1 MNWRERE
8 EKRLMAE
15 RLVVPSYERDV
26 HDPFLLRD
34 MDKAVA
40 RILAA
45 INHKE
50 KILIFGDYDADGVPA
65 TALLATVLQW
75 IGHTNFS
82 IYIPDRHNE
91 AFGLSSDAIKKFS
104 DEKVNLL
111 ITVDCGITDVEEVK
125 LANDLGLEVMIT
137 DHHLVP
143 TEASGMQSLP
153 PALAVVNPKRLDCNY
168 PNKNLCGTG
177 VAFKLAQALLKQ
189 GEFKNVNEGREK
201 WLLDL
206 VAIATVADMV
216 ALTGE
221 NRALTYFGLT
231 VLQKTKRLGLLA
243 LCKQL
248 KLNPRF
254 ITEDDIGFSLA
265 PRINSA
271 SRMSHASEAYEL
283 LMSEDEATANTIAA
297 TLEGRNGERKSLV
310 EEILKQA
317 EKLIGDDQ
325 NNIVVV
331 GRADFSLG
339 VLGLAASRLVEKYHK
354 PVFVWGV
361 NGVGEV
367 KGSCRSDGSI
377 NMVELM
383 RACGDDFFTNLGGHV
398 MAGGFS
404 LPLGKEGELSEK
416 LNKAFIAAD
425 KKEVEREIIYDGE
438 LSLDEVTNDT
448 YNFIRQFGPFGVDNE
463 KPLFLF
469 KDLVVSEVKMFG
481 NGGLHLELK
490 FKNTVGKS
498 IPAIGFFF
506 RPKADPCP
514 MAGAAPRADN
524 ITFAPDD
531 KVSLL
536 ASVEKSYFRRFPE
549 LRLRLVDI
557 KKV

>member
-8 EKRLMAE
+8 EKRLVAAE
-15 RLVVPSYERDV
+15 LSVPNYEQDV

-45 INHKE
+45 IEKKE

-65 TALLATVLQW
+65 TALLSTVFNW
-75 IGHTNFS
+75 IGGVDPAKGGVNYS

-91 AFGLSSDAIKKFS
+91 AFGLSNEAIKKFA
-104 DEKVNLL
+104 DDKVNLL
-111 ITVDCGITDVEEVK
+111 ITVDCGITDDEEVK
-125 LANDLGLEVMIT
+125 LANDLGIEVIIT
-137 DHHLVP
+137 DHHLTP

-153 PALAVVNPKRLDCNY
+153 PALAIVDPKRTDCNY
-168 PNKNLCGTG
+168 PDKNLCGTG
-177 VAFKLAQALLKQ
+177 VAFKLAQAILKQ
-189 GEFKNVNEGREK
+189 GQFEQINEGREK

-231 VLQKTKRLGLLA
+231 VLQKTKRPGLLA
-243 LCKQL
+243 LCRQL
-248 KLNPRF
+248 KLDPRH
-254 ITEDDIGFSLA
+254 ITEDDIGFSLG

-283 LMSEDEATANTIAA
+283 LMSRDEATANVIATA
-297 TLEGRNGERKSLV
+297 LEARNIERRASV
-310 EEILKQA
+310 DEILKQA
-317 EKLIGDDQ
+317 EEIIGEGKD
-325 NNIVVV
+325 NIIVV
-331 GRADFSLG
+331 GREDFSLG

-367 KGSCRSDGSI
+367 KGSCRSDGTI

-383 RACGDDFFTNLGGHV
+383 RSADELNGGKIFTDLGGHV

-404 LPLGKEGELSEK
+404 LPLGREGELSER
-416 LNKAFIAAD
+416 LNTAYDDAERS
-425 KKEVEREIIYDGE
+425 EVEREIVYDGE
-438 LSLDEVTNDT
+438 LNLDDITNDT
-448 YNFIRQFGPFGVDNE
+448 YNFIRQFGPFGVGNE
-463 KPLFLF
+463 KPIFLF
-469 KDLVVSEVKMFG
+469 NNAVVSEAKMFG

-490 FKNTVGKS
+490 FKNTEGKL

-506 RPKADPCP
+506 NQDL
-514 MAGAAPRADN
+514 
-524 ITFAPDD
+524 TFAPGD
-531 KVSLL
+531 KVSFL

-557 KKV
+557 KKHE